1 MFFVLVILKLV
12 DYSFEKVK
20 HSLQKIEKRP
30 SLLNVIVTLIKK
42 FNLILPAF
50 NHTIGKWLML
60 LGKVDGMYGGIAFWF
75 FPKVFHKP

>member
-50 NHTIGKWLML
+50 NHTIGK
-60 LGKVDGMYGGIAFWF
+60 
-75 FPKVFHKP
+75 